1 MFEATRKQWQR
12 KVVQDQ
18 NDILYE
24 HVYTSEVAT
33 FVLQKIRKENS
44 QDFSQFGTCILL
56 ICKPESS
63 IQEY

>member
-1 MFEATRKQWQR
+1 MQKATQKQWQR

-33 FVLQKIRKENS
+33 VVLEKLEEKNS
-44 QDFSQFGTCILL
+44 YEFLLFGTCIQL
-56 ICKPESS
+56 IYNPESS
-63 IQEY
+63 Y